1 MKFRILSDIHS
12 DYYQGIYFEKT
23 DTRQPT
29 VDKLIEKLNAMY
41 PVIEDDEVLI
51 LSGDLGIVMT
61 PQKQISETYVSIL
74 KYLRSKWKSIIM
86 IPGNH
91 EYYYAKN
98 INIVDAIL
106 RKLCEELD
114 IYFLQ
119 KDIFEFKGYTF
130 VGCVLWS
137 DLSYNDWIK
146 FNPKM
151 RMLFRNY
158 NAYKQEYRDNLSWL
172 TTTLKNLRARDNV
185 VVMTHYP
192 PIPDLIHPKML
203 IDPKV
208 RVTALT
214 NDLSNV
220 ILKNELCPRY
230 WICGHSH
237 EKMQLEKFG
246 IQFYLNPLGRHF
258 EERDSPVSTE
268 LIIL

>member
-1 MKFRILSDIHS
+1 MKFRVLSDIHS
-12 DYYQGIYFEKT
+12 DYYQGLWLEKEQT
-23 DTRQPT
+23 HQPN

-41 PVIEDDEVLI
+41 PVIEDDEI
-51 LSGDLGIVMT
+51 LLLGGDLGIVMT
-61 PQKQISETYVSIL
+61 PQKKISETYVSIL

-91 EYYYAKN
+91 EYYYAKH
-98 INIVDAIL
+98 IKIVDAIL

-119 KDIFEFKGYTF
+119 KDILEFKGFTF

-151 RMLFRNY
+151 RMLFNNY
-158 NAYKQEYRDNLSWL
+158 KAYKQQYHDNLSWL
-172 TTTLKNLRARDNV
+172 TMTLKNLRARDKV
-185 VVMTHYP
+185 IVMTHYP
-192 PIPDLIHPKML
+192 PIPDLIHPKL
-203 IDPKV
+203 LNSSRI

-214 NDLSNV
+214 NDLSSQ
-220 ILKNELCPRY
+220 ILKHELCPAY

-237 EKMQLEKFG
+237 EKMKVEKFG
-246 IQFYLNPLGRHF
+246 IQFYLNPLGRYF
-258 EERDSPVSTE
+258 EDRDCPASTE
-268 LIIL
+268 LLIL